1 MVGLMALSFVVS
13 CSFGQSL
20 EGGSSVL
27 PANPL
32 TSTPV
37 GGLENTNS
45 TSEIISVAGQA
56 FKQAVRVTVR
66 KRAADSNSTQM
77 TILNSEPIRKG
88 DVMLARVWIRGK
100 AGDGKPARVEFLFEK
115 ATNPWT
121 KSIWQPLTAPSDG
134 TSWKRFLIPF
144 ASAEDYG
151 KGDAMASLRF
161 ATTIQQVEI
170 GGLEIINFGKTKSL
184 EELVEMR
191 MADNKLGNATLT
203 VDMKKTAQT
212 MMGMGGNFCQPRYG
226 HTVPLDRNGKYCL
239 DNLKV
244 AHARIGLPL
253 NYWNPARGVYKNEA
267 QAKASLLA
275 LQEMKKRGIPT
286 VVSVWVGPEWMVGP
300 DRSGMVLKPEMV
312 DPCIESIAEYLKTGR
327 DEYGV
332 EPEYFSFNE
341 PDYGVNFKFD
351 PPRFSG
357 FIKRAGEKFK
367 KMGIK
372 TKFLVAD
379 TANGANFKE
388 LAVPLLEDKS
398 IAPYLGPIA
407 FHCWDALGA
416 QEDVYR
422 GIAELGRK
430 YNKPVWCLEAGHD
443 AALWE
448 KPNPWESWDNAFGTA
463 MAYAK
468 TVRLTEASLM
478 DYWTYQNN
486 YPLIDE
492 DTGKPH
498 PVFHVMKQMQD
509 VLAAGRTII
518 ASRSSS
524 DEIQHVV
531 SVKGKSFA
539 ALIVNPIGSGSVVLK
554 GLTAN
559 AKAQVI
565 VSDKTSQGRLAKVVT
580 TDASGSVSVT
590 VPTRSIVTVVSR

>member
-1 MVGLMALSFVVS
+1 MFGLMALHLILS
-13 CSFGQSL
+13 CSSSQTQ
-20 EGGSSVL
+20 EGGTSVF
-27 PANPL
+27 PPNPL
-32 TSTPV
+32 ASTPV

-45 TSEIISVAGQA
+45 TSEIVSISGQP

-66 KRAADSNSTQM
+66 KRAADSNTTQM
-77 TILNSEPIRKG
+77 TIPNSEPIRKG

-100 AGDGKPARVEFLFEK
+100 AGDSKPARVEFLFEK

-121 KSIWQPLTAPSDG
+121 KSIWQPLVSPSDG
-134 TSWKRFLIPF
+134 TKWKQYLIPF

-151 KGDAMASLRF
+151 KGAAMASLRF
-161 ATTIQQVEI
+161 ATAIQQVEI
-170 GGLEIINFGKTKSL
+170 GGLEVVNFGKSKSL
-184 EELVEMR
+184 EDLVELC

-226 HTVPLDRNGKYCL
+226 HTVPLDRTGQYCL

-253 NYWNPARGVYKNEA
+253 NYWNPSRGVYKNEA
-267 QAKASLLA
+267 QAKASFLA

-300 DRSGMVLKPEMV
+300 DRNGMVLKPEMV
-312 DPCIESIAEYLKTGR
+312 DLCIESIAEYLKAGR

-351 PPRFSG
+351 PPRFID

-379 TANGANFKE
+379 TANGANFGA
-388 LAVPLLEDKS
+388 LAGPLLEDKA
-398 IAPYLGPIA
+398 IAQYLGPIA

-430 YNKPVWCLEAGHD
+430 YKKPVWCLEAGHD

-448 KPNPWESWDNAFGTA
+448 KPNPWLSWDNAFGTA
-463 MAYAK
+463 TAYAK

-492 DTGKPH
+492 DTGSPH
-498 PVFHVMKQMQD
+498 PIFHVMKQMQD
-509 VLAAGRTII
+509 VLAAGRTVVL
-518 ASRSSS
+518 ANSSS
-524 DEIQHVV
+524 DEIQYVV
-531 SVKGKSFA
+531 TTKSKGFA
-539 ALIVNPIGSGSVVLK
+539 VLVTNPIGAGTLALK
-554 GLTAN
+554 GLTPN

-565 VSDKTSQGRLAKVVT
+565 VSTKESQGKLAKLVT
-580 TDASGSVSVT
+580 TDAAGAVSVAL
-590 VPTRSIVTVVSR
+590 PTRSVVTVVSQ